1 MKLERNR
8 AERRSE
14 KGASILYKGIP
25 YLIFAALAAGF
36 LLGSPQLSATSSIAQ
51 TDKSTVSIVQRRQ
64 FPFAFA
70 GYLGKTNSVLR
81 RGFTEK
87 DFTYTGSKTWID
99 EGHGN
104 SRIRFLTSGTF
115 TPKKKMVI
123 DAFLVGGGAGG
134 GGNGNTGLLSVG
146 SGGGGGYTAT
156 YRTVTL
162 NANQAYPIVIGGGGA
177 QSANGGNTTGFGFTG
192 YGGGAG
198 YKVASSYGVANGGN
212 GGSGGGANG
221 RTSGWVQGG
230 AGGSDGS
237 NGGAVLASGGV
248 GQGATT
254 REFGEAGATLY
265 SGGGGGG
272 SYSNSIVAGQNG
284 NGGGG
289 RGYGGPG
296 GGPTAGTANTGG
308 GGGGGSSDANYYG
321 AVGGS
326 GICVIR
332 NAR

>member
-8 AERRSE
+8 AERRSK
-14 KGASILYKGIP
+14 KGVPILYNGVP

-36 LLGSPQLSATSSIAQ
+36 LFGAPQLAATSCVAQ
-51 TDKSTVSIVQRRQ
+51 AAKSTVSTIERRQ
-64 FPFAFA
+64 FLFAFA
-70 GYLGKTNSVLR
+70 GYLGKTNSVLA

-104 SRIRFLTSGTF
+104 SRIKFLTSGTF

-123 DAFLVGGGAGG
+123 DVFLF
-134 GGNGNTGLLSVG
+134 
-146 SGGGGGYTAT
+146 GGGGYTAT
-156 YRTVTL
+156 YRTITL

-177 QSANGGNTTGFGFTG
+177 QSANGGNTTGFGLTG

-254 REFGEAGATLY
+254 REFGIAGATLY

-272 SYSNSIVAGQNG
+272 SYSNSIVAGQGG